1 MNGKASEIYSW
12 GLPKLKNELRLL
24 QKNPK
29 KQTYN
34 IRLRVFA
41 STLKL
46 EDNNKTDV
54 EAAPRAVQ
62 PKK

>member
-1 MNGKASEIYSW
+1 MAKPPKYTVGASRNSRMSYVCY
-12 GLPKLKNELRLL
+12 KK
-24 QKNPK
+24 Q

-34 IRLRVFA
+34 IRLLVFA
-41 STLKL
+41 STHKL
-46 EDNNKTDV
+46 EDDNKTDV